1 MTTAVIITIGVLL
14 AVLSVFV
21 RVEAR
26 IRECEERDS
35 K

>member
-1 MTTAVIITIGVLL
+1 MTTAVIIAMGVLL
-14 AVLSVFV
+14 AVLCVFV

-26 IRECEERDS
+26 LVECEERDS